1 MAMVLSILKMY
12 SRPLLIGLILVIVG
26 LVLGL
31 IVGWGLMPVHW
42 TYAPIWEDDYVVMV
56 STMYAQDNDLARAR
70 WRLENTLEW
79 RSEEAQTAGV
89 TRILERYQKYGT
101 PQHVGRIKV
110 LLNAL
115 GGTAPSPTAVPGASP
130 TALLPGSPT
139 APLPGSPTALPGVT
153 PTMGPVP
160 TPGEGGGGLDLGGLA
175 GSLLPLCC
183 VVILV
188 AIVVAVLAILWTN
201 RAKFL
206 GGLGRGESWSPE
218 EEDWSADLAAD
229 QGLDVSGPH
238 MRFTAR
244 YSLGQNNYEESFSV
258 ESAAGGFFGECG
270 VSAAE
275 RLGKEGPDKVTAF
288 DLWLFDVASRET
300 ITKVLLSDWGY
311 KDDPLRT
318 QLISR
323 GGVILAERGKV
334 ITLET
339 QNLRVDIKVVDF
351 DYSSHEGL
359 PENSF
364 FGSLTLDMIAR
375 MKES

>member
-1 MAMVLSILKMY
+1 MFSMVGRFI
-12 SRPLLIGLILVIVG
+12 LIGLIVG
-26 LVLGL
+26 IILGL
-31 IVGWGLMPVHW
+31 ILGLIIGWVLWPVKW
-42 TYAPIWEDDYVVMV
+42 SYAEPWVDDYVVMV
-56 STMYAQDNDLARAR
+56 STVYAGDNDLMRAQ

-79 RSEEAQTAGV
+79 PKEQQAKRVGEVLA
-89 TRILERYQKYGT
+89 RYQEYGS
-101 PQHVGRIKV
+101 PQQVGYVKV
-110 LLNAL
+110 LLTAL
-115 GGTAPSPTAVPGASP
+115 GGVAPTPVPGASP
-130 TALLPGSPT
+130 TAPPVATPT
-139 APLPGSPTALPGVT
+139 TGVAVT
-153 PTMGPVP
+153 PTAAPP
-160 TPGEGGGGLDLGGLA
+160 GGLDLGGLA

-188 AIVVAVLAILWTN
+188 VIVAAVAAILWTN

-206 GGLGRGESWSPE
+206 GRGKAWAPE
-218 EEDWSADLAAD
+218 AEDWAAPLAAD
-229 QGLDVSGPH
+229 EGLDVSGPH

-244 YSLGQNNYEESFSV
+244 YSLGQDNYEESFSI

-275 RLGKEGPDKVTAF
+275 RLGKETPDRVTAF

-323 GGVILAERGKV
+323 GGVILTEKGKV
-334 ITLET
+334 ITLES

-351 DYSSHEGL
+351 GYGSAAGL
-359 PENSF
+359 PDNSF
-364 FGSLTLDMIAR
+364 FSSLTLDIIAR
-375 MKES
+375 IKEA

>member
-1 MAMVLSILKMY
+1 MFSMVGRFI
-12 SRPLLIGLILVIVG
+12 LIGLIVG
-26 LVLGL
+26 LILGL
-31 IVGWGLMPVHW
+31 IVGLVVGWVIWPVKW
-42 TYAPIWEDDYVVMV
+42 SYADKWVDDYVILVG
-56 STMYAQDNDLARAR
+56 TTYAGDGDLARAQ

-79 RSEEAQTAGV
+79 PQEEQGKRVAEVLT
-89 TRILERYQKYGT
+89 RYQEYGS
-101 PQHVGRIKV
+101 PQQVGYVKV
-110 LLNAL
+110 LANAL
-115 GGTAPSPTAVPGASP
+115 GGAVPPPPPGASP
-130 TALLPGSPT
+130 TAGVPETTVPETPAPAQTPT
-139 APLPGSPTALPGVT
+139 A
-153 PTMGPVP
+153 
-160 TPGEGGGGLDLGGLA
+160 GGGLLDLGGLA

-183 VVILV
+183 GGILIVI
-188 AIVVAVLAILWTN
+188 IVAVLAVLWTN

-206 GGLGRGESWSPE
+206 GGLGRGPAWAPE
-218 EEDWSADLAAD
+218 EEDWAAPLAAD
-229 QGLDVSGPH
+229 EGLDVSGPH
-238 MRFTAR
+238 MRFTGR
-244 YSLGQNNYEESFSV
+244 YSLGQDNYEESFSI

-323 GGVILAERGKV
+323 GGVILVEKGKV

-351 DYSSHEGL
+351 DYGSQEEL
-359 PENSF
+359 PDNSF
-364 FGSLTLDMIAR
+364 FSALTLDMIAR
-375 MKES
+375 IKES